1 MAEKVIKLNEAE
13 KANLKILFRNSKI
26 SAQKRILLMAVVL
39 FVFPLLPVKWNP
51 FVSVHEDDNPDH
63 NMIQNDG
70 WGWMIFFLMGLALY
84 SYFTIRTKKIFQ
96 LKKDL
101 QEEEKIEVD
110 VVVTG
115 KNSDSRYDYYYMRVS
130 GDTLKRKKIILTE
143 EQFGQFEKGE
153 KLTIDVYKNSM
164 ILVSSVIK

>member
-1 MAEKVIKLNEAE
+1 MPEKIVPLNDEEMAKLNT
-13 KANLKILFRNSKI
+13 LFLNSKV
-26 SAQKRILLMAVVL
+26 SVRKRILAMVAVLLL
-39 FVFPLLPVKWNP
+39 FSLIPIKWNL
-51 FVSVHEDDNPDH
+51 FITIHEDDNP
-63 NMIQNDG
+63 NANLFQNEG
-70 WGWMIFFLMGLALY
+70 WGWLIFFMLGLGAF

-101 QEEEKIEVD
+101 QEEKKIEVD

-143 EQFGQFEKGE
+143 EQYGQFEKGQ

-164 ILVSSVIK
+164 ILVSSVVK